1 VSTINRIGATRTME
15 DFISYI
21 LTIVLGRSEK
31 LRPVYSVVPSDPME
45 ERIEPGLRGYG
56 GDGPVR
62 VGNEAAMQ
70 DQHDTY
76 GSIILAA
83 SPMFFDR
90 RLPRMGDVDLFRR
103 IEALGEKAAQF
114 ALGRSRDLGVSRAQ
128 AYPHHSAAAMCWAG
142 CQRWRRSQAALAD
155 LPIAPRPGA
164 RLRRPAERNPVARPG
179 TRGARPL
186 PRRLAAMTSTPASC
200 CSRNSA

>member
-1 VSTINRIGATRTME
+1 MRALNRIGATRTME

-31 LRPVYSVVPSDPME
+31 LRPVYSVVSTDPME
-45 ERIEPGLRGYG
+45 ERIEPDLRGLR

-62 VGNEAAMQ
+62 VGNEAAVQ

-103 IEALGEKAAQF
+103 LEPLGEKARAIRPG
-114 ALGRSRDLGVSRAQ
+114 AGLRHLGVSRAQ
-128 AYPHHSAAAMCWAG
+128 AHPHPFGRDVLGRLPAAG
-142 CQRWRRSQAALAD
+142 GDRGRISD
-155 LPIAPRPGA
+155 LPIVPRHWGEIA
-164 RLRRPAERNPVARPG
+164 ARPAERNADADLEPAAPG
-179 TRGARPL
+179 LYRGGWQR
-186 PRRLAAMTSTPASC
+186 
-200 CSRNSA
+200 